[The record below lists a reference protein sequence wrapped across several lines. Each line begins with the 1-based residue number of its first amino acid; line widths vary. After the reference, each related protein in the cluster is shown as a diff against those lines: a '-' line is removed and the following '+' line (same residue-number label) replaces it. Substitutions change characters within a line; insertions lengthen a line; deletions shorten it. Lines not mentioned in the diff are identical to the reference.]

1 MAILSRTTGK
11 VVGGDDA
18 LGRDRLVGLERLD
31 DVNEMELWIVDRAV
45 APCRALS
52 GLVAVYQHSLGA
64 GFPGE
69 AARGKQAEQRW
80 HRCKV
85 MMTVYLQ
92 LKVCSLDESLSP
104 HRGRSD
110 DKSEQ
115 NQHTKKRKAYF
126 YTSR

>member
-1 MAILSRTTGK
+1 MVFLSGTTGK
-11 VVGGDDA
+11 VVGCNDP
-18 LGRDRLVGLERLD
+18 LGRDRLAGLERLEFA
-31 DVNEMELWIVDRAV
+31 NGMELRIVDRAG
-45 APCRALS
+45 APCLTLS
-52 GLVAVYQHSLGA
+52 GLVAVYQHPLGA